1 MLKRFRLV
9 IGVALLVA
17 CQPLLAQAVVEA
29 QQVQLQAQIRRDSKG
44 FSSCG
49 VRVVAL
55 TSAADTMDA
64 YDFSIMIGTDAYGT
78 LKAGKY
84 RAKLTPVGGKADFA
98 RDAVSP
104 GPLSFCIAKEL
115 EGKPLLP
122 IKVMPAETPGFILAL
137 GDGLQTLEKIVAIS
151 LGERLQ
157 FALRYKNQPGDKIVA
172 FKGFLTNEER
182 APIFACIEG
191 LMVRWRQDLGGST
204 NK

>member
-1 MLKRFRLV
+1 MLKRFRPV
-9 IGVALLVA
+9 VGVALLVS

-29 QQVQLQAQIRRDSKG
+29 QQVQLQAQIRRDAEG

-55 TSAADTMDA
+55 TSAVETMDA

-84 RAKLTPVGGKADFA
+84 RARLTTSRGKADVA
-98 RDAVSP
+98 KGAVSP
-104 GPLSFCIAKEL
+104 GPLNFWIAKEL

-137 GDGLQTLEKIVAIS
+137 GDGPKTLEKIVAIS

-157 FALRYKNQPGDKIVA
+157 FALRYKDQPGDKVVA
-172 FKGFLTNEER
+172 FRGVLSDEER

-191 LMVRWRQDLGGST
+191 LRVRWQKNFDDT
-204 NK
+204 KK